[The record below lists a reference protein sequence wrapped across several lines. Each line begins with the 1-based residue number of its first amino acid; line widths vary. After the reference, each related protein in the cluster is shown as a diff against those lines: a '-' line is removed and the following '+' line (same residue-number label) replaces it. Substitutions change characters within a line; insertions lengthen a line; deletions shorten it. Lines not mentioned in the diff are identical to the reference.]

1 MIWIRGREV
10 ARALIVTLERPAAA
24 PALASCVPDLIHYEL
39 MHLEQVFSLTIYP
52 NICSEKLPSSQSDH
66 QAEKV
71 VHAVQAGGFTRE
83 GAIVLHYVLCDS
95 WRLETD
101 NSRLK
106 MLFWL
111 LSRWKYRPFNH
122 EIGYLIDIPIR

>member
-1 MIWIRGREV
+1 
-10 ARALIVTLERPAAA
+10 
-24 PALASCVPDLIHYEL
+24 

-83 GAIVLHYVLCDS
+83 GAIVLRYVLCDS